1 MSVVVDGYTVY
12 NAFPIKQRCWVHIL
26 RKAEKFAIRKDGN
39 YMSCYLR
46 LLAMYKG
53 SRTESLQAAPNAWT
67 YRGPYSR
74 SRPRTRRQN
83 ARKGT
88 TASSSRPRSSMPH
101 RACSRSSGTP
111 ACPRTTTEP
120 SWRYATPSCCTG
132 TRATSSPSR
141 RAGRYSRC

>member
-53 SRTESLQAAPNAWT
+53 IKDRES
-67 YRGPYSR
+67 
-74 SRPRTRRQN
+74 
-83 ARKGT
+83 
-88 TASSSRPRSSMPH
+88 
-101 RACSRSSGTP
+101 
-111 ACPRTTTEP
+111 
-120 SWRYATPSCCTG
+120 
-132 TRATSSPSR
+132 
-141 RAGRYSRC
+141 AGCAECLDL